1 MTENL
6 NLGGGKDGHVEVWEV
21 EAVAEHST
29 RTGHRARQPGRGNSS
44 KEQRVAGGVLAKVSI
59 REEGGGGEEDG
70 EVLLVV
76 GERYS
81 AAGKRGGG
89 VGFHLVSRSGIFCRV
104 EQERRNRDE
113 KVRRQQECR
122 RW

>member
-81 AAGKRGGG
+81 AAGKRGGRG
-89 VGFHLVSRSGIFCRV
+89 SVGARTEPPAYLRRSASEEAV
-104 EQERRNRDE
+104 
-113 KVRRQQECR
+113 
-122 RW
+122 